1 MKINK
6 LLIILLALGV
16 FISLKSC
23 VEDADFEIPQ
33 DLNTIEN
40 QEVVRIEAEINNP
53 NGVLDSI
60 SVSGL
65 KKVFVPGAATEI
77 TSDLVLIGYVSSS
90 DRTGNFFREIF
101 IQDRFES
108 AESGIKVV
116 LNLNDTYNKFNLG
129 RKIYIKLKGLFI
141 GEVRSGDGV
150 ITIGRDN
157 GNTVDD
163 IILSDIDDFIF
174 RSVETQTLVPK
185 KIEISDINDASIGTY
200 IQIENAQFLKSLI
213 GENFTDSDER
223 FDTRRTIQ
231 SCTTAGSISIE
242 TSSFSSFKSSPLP
255 TKSFTINAV
264 VSKTF
269 NGSDII
275 LVLNDKNEIR
285 ETGERCDPEVLECT
299 GTVSDS
305 SVIFEENFNNITN
318 ERQLDNI
325 GWTNINVSGGSERY
339 ERNAFSGNSYLKISA
354 FGTNESPLNAWLVS
368 PAINLDNST
377 DEELSF
383 QISSNFETG
392 KALEVFV
399 TENYTGDPTTTNWIL
414 TDANVPVGDGGFG
427 DFVQSKINISC
438 LSGNIHVAFKYF
450 GADGG
455 IETRYHIDDI
465 KVTGN

>member
-6 LLIILLALGV
+6 LLIIVVAIIAG
-16 FISLKSC
+16 ISLKSC
-23 VEDADFEIPQ
+23 VDDADFAVPE
-33 DLNTIEN
+33 DLNNEEN

-53 NGVLDSI
+53 NGALDSI

-65 KKVFVPGAATEI
+65 KKIFVPGAATEI

-101 IQDRFES
+101 IQDNFEE
-108 AESGIKVV
+108 AESGVKVV

-129 RKIYIKLKGLFI
+129 RKVYIKLKGLFV

-150 ITIGRDN
+150 ITVGRES
-157 GNTVDD
+157 GNVVDD

-174 RSVETQTLVPK
+174 RSVETQTLIPRKV
-185 KIEISDINDASIGTY
+185 EISEITDQNIGTY
-200 IQIENAQFLKSLI
+200 IQIENAQFLKGLV
-213 GENFTDSDER
+213 GENFTDSTER
-223 FDTRRTIQ
+223 FDTQRTLE
-231 SCTTAGSISIE
+231 SCASGGSISLE

-255 TKSFTINAV
+255 TKSFSINAV

-269 NGSDII
+269 NGSDIV
-275 LVLNDKNEIR
+275 LVLNDKNDII
-285 ETGERCDPEVLECT
+285 ETGERCDPEVLECS

-305 SVIFEENFNNITN
+305 TIIFEEDFESITN
-318 ERQLDNI
+318 EGQLDGM
-325 GWTNINVSGGSERY
+325 GWTNVNISGGRERY
-339 ERNAFSGNSYLKISA
+339 ERTAFSGNSYLKISA
-354 FGTNESPLNAWLVS
+354 FGTNESPLNAWLVT

-377 DEELSF
+377 EEELSF

-392 KALEVFV
+392 KVLEVLV
-399 TENYTGDPTTTNWIL
+399 TDNYTGDPTTTNWIL
-414 TDANVPVGDGGFG
+414 TDANIPIGDGGFG

-438 LSGNIHVAFKYF
+438 LNGDIHVAFRYF

-455 IETRYHIDDI
+455 AETRYHIDDI